1 MKKTISTLILF
12 VFIFPTITFAQLDN
26 VTTSISYEQWNMP
39 DNIQSM
45 GVLGIHATTDF
56 SPWLYGG
63 LGLYSAVSGEKGG
76 FFGLALEGG
85 VHHFLFTH
93 TLWDV
98 GTRIGGAGGHNVPVG
113 GGLFYEP
120 YAGIQY
126 QYHHF
131 RAELYYSYVDF
142 VYGKIDSAQVG
153 LMLGFALDSRDF
165 ETTTSRSK
173 NRSNTIAATSK
184 IYMINT
190 GVKNNSNQPMNADMA
205 LLGFEFNHYFSSH
218 FFAFFNFSGA
228 FHGNENGY
236 ADELLGLGYDFSLFS
251 SRQWD
256 GILKLAAGSGGGG
269 NVSTGGGFIYNPSAG
284 VEYHFS
290 NAISLELDGGYIAAP
305 EGDFAAK
312 EANLLLKYHLSSS
325 QDDNADNRY
334 WKIRLLNQTY
344 FDPKA
349 SDGTINPAMQLLNV
363 DFDYIITHY
372 FYITGQ
378 TAFAYIGKN
387 TGGYFSGMLGV
398 GAISSRIK
406 NTPIQL
412 FSEALVGTAGGA
424 GLSIGDGALI
434 EPIAG
439 LQFDLHSAV
448 ALQLST
454 GYLMSL
460 QGQFRSQTLQAGI
473 TYQLSQ

>member
-1 MKKTISTLILF
+1 MQKKIS
-12 VFIFPTITFAQLDN
+12 VFIFLILIFPIVSFAALSN
-26 VTTSISYEQWNMP
+26 VTTSISYEKWNMP

-45 GVLGIHATTDF
+45 GVLGIHETTDF
-56 SPWLYGG
+56 SAWFYSG

-85 VHHFLFTH
+85 IHHFLFSH
-93 TLWDV
+93 TLWDI

-120 YAGIQY
+120 YTGIQY
-126 QYHHF
+126 HYHHF
-131 RAELYYSYVDF
+131 CAELYYSYIDF
-142 VYGKIDSAQVG
+142 VYGTITSDQVG
-153 LMLGFALDSRDF
+153 LSLGFTLDSHDF
-165 ETTTSRSK
+165 NATHSHSK
-173 NRSNTIAATSK
+173 NARNAIAATSK
-184 IYMINT
+184 IYAINA
-190 GVKNNSNQPMNADMA
+190 GVKNNSNQSMNADMA
-205 LLGFEFNHYFSSH
+205 LLGFEFSHYLSSH
-218 FFAFFNFSGA
+218 FFAFFDFSGA

-236 ADELLGLGYDFSLFS
+236 ADELLGLGYDVSLFS
-251 SRQWD
+251 SHQWD
-256 GILKLAAGSGGGG
+256 AIVKLAAGSGGGG
-269 NVSTGGGFIYNPSAG
+269 NVSTGGGLIYNPSAG

-290 NAISLELDGGYIAAP
+290 NAISLEVDGGYIAAP

-312 EANLLLKYHLSSS
+312 ELGLLLKYHLS
-325 QDDNADNRY
+325 DRKMGDGDNRY

-344 FDPKA
+344 FNPKA

-363 DFDYIITHY
+363 DFDYMITHY
-372 FYITGQ
+372 FYMTGQ

-387 TGGYFSGMLGV
+387 TGGYFSGMLGI
-398 GAISSRIK
+398 GAMTARIK

-412 FSEALVGTAGGA
+412 FSEALAGTAGGA
-424 GLSIGDGALI
+424 GLSLGDGALI

-439 LQFDLHSAV
+439 IQLDLHSAV

-460 QGQFRSQTLQAGI
+460 QGQFRSQTMQAGI
-473 TYQLSQ
+473 IYKLTQ